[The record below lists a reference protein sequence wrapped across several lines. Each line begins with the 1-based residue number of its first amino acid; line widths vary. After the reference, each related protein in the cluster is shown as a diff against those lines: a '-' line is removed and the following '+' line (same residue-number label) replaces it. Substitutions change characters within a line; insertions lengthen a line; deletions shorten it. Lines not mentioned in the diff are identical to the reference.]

1 MLVAIVMSITVMGFL
16 LHDVWMWMHP
26 PPGRYFF
33 VDGKTMPRPAKALDS
48 PIVDDTEL
56 LQWTVKWALAP
67 YNVNYHDFP
76 TQLTESGLHYTVAGW
91 SSFANSYVGQGNFDK
106 MKHAK
111 LLCFA
116 QPTRA
121 AIIKAR
127 KIQFGRLG
135 YLVQIPIVQTC
146 ENSNEENTQNLLI
159 NVTVE
164 RVDDDRD
171 HPDGL
176 AISQLIAKLQ

>member
-1 MLVAIVMSITVMGFL
+1 
-16 LHDVWMWMHP
+16 
-26 PPGRYFF
+26 
-33 VDGKTMPRPAKALDS
+33 
-48 PIVDDTEL
+48 
-56 LQWTVKWALAP
+56 
-67 YNVNYHDFP
+67 
-76 TQLTESGLHYTVAGW
+76 
-91 SSFANSYVGQGNFDK
+91 
-106 MKHAK
+106 MKHAR

-121 AIIKAR
+121 AIIKAT

-159 NVTVE
+159 NATVE
-164 RVDDDRD
+164 RVDNDRD